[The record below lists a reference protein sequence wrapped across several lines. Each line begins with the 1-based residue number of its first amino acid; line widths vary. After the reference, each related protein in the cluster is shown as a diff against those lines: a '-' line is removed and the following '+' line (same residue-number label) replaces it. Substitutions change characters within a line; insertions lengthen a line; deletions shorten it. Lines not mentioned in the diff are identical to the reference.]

1 MCDTTNKS
9 CSFLICCVLVLST
22 LIAYEQV
29 RKNSFVD
36 YDDPAYITANPH
48 IKGGVSFKN
57 ISRAF
62 TPELGFWHPLTILSH
77 TLDCQLFGLNP
88 KWHHIVNLLFH
99 TANTLLLFWVLKKMA
114 GAVWQSAFVAAAF
127 ALHPLH
133 VESVAWA
140 AQRKD
145 VLSAFFWLLTMW
157 AYLRY
162 AERPGVLRYLVT
174 FVLFALGLMAKPML
188 VTLPF
193 VMLLL
198 DYWPLKRLKP
208 ADSVERIADRK
219 EESEIHYTPNAIRYT
234 LLEKVP
240 FFALSG
246 IFCVITF
253 YTEKGQGALALGL
266 PSNIRIAN
274 TIVSYFTY
282 IEKMIWPARLAV
294 FYPYP
299 RNMFPLRQLG
309 AEALVLVLISAW
321 AIYLCR
327 QRKYLIV
334 GWLWYLGTLVPV
346 IGAIQLGS
354 FAMADRYTY
363 IPSVGIFIMAAWGA
377 AELTSGWRYQKIFL
391 GITASLVLTGLL
403 VTTRTQV
410 RCWQN
415 SISLFKHSLAVTGS
429 NTFMLDNLAF
439 ALQKENKI
447 GEAIEVYREIIR
459 LRPNNFRA
467 YSHLAWYEATQS
479 DPNISNP
486 AEAMAMAVRAC
497 EITEY
502 NEPYCLDT
510 LAAAYASNGKFSETA
525 ATAEKAEKLAESAG
539 NKKLAE
545 EVRNRIQLYKNNQPY
560 YEK

>member
-1 MCDTTNKS
+1 MCNTTNKS
-9 CSFLICCVLVLST
+9 RSFLICCVLVLST

-48 IKGGVSFKN
+48 IRGGVSFKN

-62 TPELGFWHPLTILSH
+62 TSPELGFWHPLTILSH

-145 VLSAFFWLLTMW
+145 VLSAFFWLLAMG
-157 AYLRY
+157 AYVRY
-162 AERPGVLRYLVT
+162 VKGGGANPEPERYRAKWYAGT
-174 FVLFALGLMAKPML
+174 FLLFVMGLMAKPML

-198 DYWPLKRLKP
+198 DYWPLNRLKTQ
-208 ADSVERIADRK
+208 DSRLQTNGLSISD
-219 EESEIHYTPNAIRYT
+219 NIRNVVY
-234 LLEKVP
+234 EKVP

-274 TIVSYFTY
+274 AIVSYFTY

-299 RNMFPLRQLG
+299 RNMFPLRQVG
-309 AEALVLVLISAW
+309 AEALLLVLISAW
-321 AIYLCR
+321 AIYLSR

-363 IPSVGIFIMAAWGA
+363 IPSVGIFIIAAWGA
-377 AELTSGWRYQKIFL
+377 AEITSRWRYRKIFL
-391 GITASLVLTGLL
+391 DS
-403 VTTRTQV
+403 
-410 RCWQN
+410 
-415 SISLFKHSLAVTGS
+415 SLF
-429 NTFMLDNLAF
+429 
-439 ALQKENKI
+439 I
-447 GEAIEVYREIIR
+447 G
-459 LRPNNFRA
+459 
-467 YSHLAWYEATQS
+467 
-479 DPNISNP
+479 
-486 AEAMAMAVRAC
+486 
-497 EITEY
+497 
-502 NEPYCLDT
+502 
-510 LAAAYASNGKFSETA
+510 G
-525 ATAEKAEKLAESAG
+525 
-539 NKKLAE
+539 
-545 EVRNRIQLYKNNQPY
+545 
-560 YEK
+560 